1 VSVPAKQQVEIEM
14 VADTF
19 AFGEVMGRPRN

>member
-1 VSVPAKQQVEIEM
+1 VSVPAKRQVEIEM

-19 AFGEVMGRPRN
+19 AFGEVKGTPRE